1 MCSLTFI
8 FQRFVSRSCFGLSF
22 KEEGVELTRFS
33 VQQTTLLNAKQFKQV
48 RMTATQAAGAMHDGA
63 KRRLVADAADGDAP
77 SEWEQVSAV
86 SAPSYAGKVRM
97 DDTLLEEALVA
108 ALDASPVIGA
118 ASQLE
123 KEDDNEL
130 PVDLPPGVDS
140 LSQWG
145 RTMMSFGQYK
155 GKYCYHEIASGA
167 SFWDYKKW
175 VRTHVKPGSSKGA
188 ALDFAAYLRAYDKEH
203 GCSQLP
209 VFPGTSIP
217 RQYKKD

>member
-1 MCSLTFI
+1 MASSSSPAKWTPEDEWALSLLMQKRMNADTTG
-8 FQRFVSRSCFGLSF
+8 SFGPPSLPEKGALQS
-22 KEEGVELTRFS
+22 
-33 VQQTTLLNAKQFKQV
+33 
-48 RMTATQAAGAMHDGA
+48 AGAMHDGS
-63 KRRLVADAADGDAP
+63 KRRWVAEPEAA
-77 SEWEQVSAV
+77 SEWEQVNTE

-97 DDTLLEEALVA
+97 DDTLFEEALVA

-118 ASQLE
+118 ASQ
-123 KEDDNEL
+123 KEADNDL

-140 LSQWG
+140 LTQWG

-175 VRTHVKPGSSKGA
+175 VRTHIKPGASKGA
-188 ALDFAAYLRAYDKEH
+188 ALDFASYLRAYDKEH
-203 GCSQLP
+203 GRSQLP

-217 RQYKKD
+217 RQFKDA